1 MDLVSKRGRVN
12 LRTVLGKALYRL
24 PDGLRRQVPRSVRQE
39 LRLRFGPF
47 APWEAGFGH
56 NPPPLDRGEVSGPPD
71 FVGIGSQRAG
81 TTWWFGLIVDHP
93 DVFHRNSIHK
103 ELHYFSRY
111 ANDAFGPQEILRYHL
126 WFPRPSGKK
135 TGEWTPDY
143 LSQRWVSP
151 LLMSSAPEARLLA
164 IVRDPVERFLSGVA
178 HSEMS
183 PGSHRGIVVTDAI
196 ERGFYASALRDWE
209 RQLESGQLLVL
220 QYERCVA
227 DPSVELARTY
237 RFLGLDDAYLPGDLR
252 VPRSPT
258 LGERPA
264 LASDARRRLVDLYSQ
279 DVAELK
285 GMVPDLD
292 ISLWPNFT

>member
-1 MDLVSKRGRVN
+1 MPNRHRVN
-12 LRTVLGKALYRL
+12 LRTALGKALFRL
-24 PDGLRRQVPRSVRQE
+24 PAGVRRQVPRSFRQG

-56 NPPPLDRGEVSGPPD
+56 APPPPAPGEVSGPPD

-93 DVFHRNSIHK
+93 DVFHRSSIHK

-111 ANDAFGPQEILRYHL
+111 ATDAFGPQEILRYHL
-126 WFPRPSGKK
+126 WFPRPAGKK
-135 TGEWTPDY
+135 SGEWTPDY
-143 LSQRWVSP
+143 LSQRWVPP
-151 LLMSSAPEARLLA
+151 LLMACAPDARLLV

-178 HSEMS
+178 HSEMR

-196 ERGFYASALRDWE
+196 ERGFYASALRHWE
-209 RQLESGQLLVL
+209 SQLESGQLLVL

-227 DPSVELARTY
+227 DPAGELARTY
-237 RFLGLDDAYLPGDLR
+237 RFLELDDKYLPGDLR

-258 LGERPA
+258 VGARPE
-264 LASDARRRLVDLYSQ
+264 LTSDARRRLIDLYSA
-279 DVAELK
+279 DVTQLK
-285 GMVPDLD
+285 EMVPDLD
-292 ISLWPNFT
+292 ISLWPDFA